1 MKLYFITI
9 CFLITLSALNAQNSD
24 DIIAKIGD
32 KAITVEEF
40 KYRYELTPQVN
51 RMYFDETESRE
62 ELLYTLIAENLLAAE
77 AENLGMD
84 TLKSFQ
90 NSFFPLEKMYVRDA
104 LYKEMISDSVKLNMK
119 KFNEGLNRANYK
131 LFVDY
136 IFSNDEQSIDKAYK
150 LLNSHP
156 NFDSLV
162 TLLED
167 AEYVS
172 EPYEVNYG
180 KMYYQAEDA
189 IYNLEMKEFTQP
201 IKSPDGWYIFRLVGQ
216 IPVTFSGNDQR
227 NSRVKEV
234 VEQRVEDSIY
244 NEFWTAFFKEK
255 KITTDGSLFWYLV
268 EEMHELVVSIKN
280 ESDVKDGEKI
290 VVTNSHFA
298 ELKNSIHPDSLKKSF
313 IRFESRPV
321 NLETFLNDFIYEGF
335 YTFSTDIETIASQL
349 NSRVKRQIELELL
362 AREGY
367 QKGLQALPDVKMFTD
382 IWKENYLSTLYRQN
396 IIRNTDIS
404 DSEIATYLKE
414 SGNSEIIEDQVN
426 ILEILTDSLEIIKQ
440 ALDLSNDEEELR
452 DFIAKHTKRDWVK
465 KNNGEFGYYPVS
477 EYGEIGKIA
486 SNMEVGDV
494 YGPLQIENGYSLF
507 KVIGKKQDSLSIEID
522 DIDPD
527 LNLKI
532 KYEKLKNDLEELTA
546 ELAEKYNVT
555 INKSL
560 LNSLDLLN
568 SQMVV
573 FRYMGFGG
581 RILAFPYSS
590 PNFEWKTKWEQK
602 KKDVL

>member
-465 KNNGEFGYYPVS
+465 KNNGE
-477 EYGEIGKIA
+477 YGEIGNIA

-522 DIDPD
+522 DIDPN